1 MAAGKVKVQRQMS
14 LVRKEGDEGSRRGR
28 SVLRK
33 RRMKE
38 DRKAEERVAGGQ
50 EEDITR
56 LA

>member
-1 MAAGKVKVQRQMS
+1 MS

-50 EEDITR
+50 KEDITW